1 MIFRISEPSTVAID
15 AMEMFFF
22 FFYLPGVSNDFPLYQ
37 PAVFESMISF
47 YQGGI

>member
-15 AMEMFFF
+15 AMEMFC